1 MPRRSKLRVCARA
14 AVKSKSTLRESIAC
28 IYEPYPLCS
37 LTRPVSGKGKAG
49 WNTDTNCIA
58 IESQAFGLLKFDTPQ
73 LHPYLCVS
81 RHTDAKKL

>member
-1 MPRRSKLRVCARA
+1 M
-14 AVKSKSTLRESIAC
+14 
-28 IYEPYPLCS
+28 CS